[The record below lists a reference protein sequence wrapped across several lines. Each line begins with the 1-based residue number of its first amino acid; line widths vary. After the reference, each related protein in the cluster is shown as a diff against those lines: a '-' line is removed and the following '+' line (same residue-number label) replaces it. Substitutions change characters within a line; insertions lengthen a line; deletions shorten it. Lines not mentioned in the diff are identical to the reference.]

1 MLKKKRIASLT
12 KKVLAVTLAV
22 ATVMMNG
29 YGLQMFRDSEVKA
42 EASTTEVLS
51 NEDRGVIYS
60 NSRTDF
66 RDETIYFLL

>member
-42 EASTTEVLS
+42 
-51 NEDRGVIYS
+51 
-60 NSRTDF
+60 
-66 RDETIYFLL
+66 

>member
-42 EASTTEVLS
+42 EQILFTNCVEPSCELATEKLLCLS
-51 NEDRGVIYS
+51 PFGSIK
-60 NSRTDF
+60 
-66 RDETIYFLL
+66 